1 MSQELQLFGI
11 NHKSSS
17 LSQRERFII
26 DASNQISIKEFLNE
40 QFSISA
46 PSFFGLSTC
55 NRTEFYLYGEKGII
69 DEVFLQVK
77 KILSADDI
85 EESCFY
91 FFSGPAA
98 LEHMINVC
106 CGIDSQVV
114 GEQEIFGQFKN
125 AYETAKLQNLLDYP
139 LMQFTER
146 VIKISKE
153 IRSSTNIGTNPLS
166 VSGLSLNLI
175 KDIFT
180 SPQDERVLVVGGGE
194 MAISILKNLHK
205 KGLNSIKAINRTVKN
220 LQISEDFSIVP
231 MPLNLLQKQILES
244 DIIICSSSTMTPIVG
259 KGAIENALNS
269 RNNKPLLIIDLGV
282 PRNVEQEVS
291 KLELVYLFTIDDIEQ
306 ITQENLEERL
316 IEAGRAKEIISRQVS
331 IVFEEITEK
340 TLKSNLIEELNILLA
355 AAPKPNIEDL
365 ESTGDLNMGLLNF
378 IEKNSKDH
386 LKTNFKE
393 GIHKLDANTLRSILK
408 EIL

>member
-1 MSQELQLFGI
+1 M
-11 NHKSSS
+11 
-17 LSQRERFII
+17 
-26 DASNQISIKEFLNE
+26 
-40 QFSISA
+40 
-46 PSFFGLSTC
+46 
-55 NRTEFYLYGEKGII
+55 
-69 DEVFLQVK
+69 
-77 KILSADDI
+77 
-85 EESCFY
+85 
-91 FFSGPAA
+91 
-98 LEHMINVC
+98 
-106 CGIDSQVV
+106 
-114 GEQEIFGQFKN
+114 
-125 AYETAKLQNLLDYP
+125 
-139 LMQFTER
+139 
-146 VIKISKE
+146 
-153 IRSSTNIGTNPLS
+153 
-166 VSGLSLNLI
+166 SLNLI
-175 KDIFT
+175 KEIFT

-306 ITQENLEERL
+306 ITQENLEESL
-316 IEAGRAKEIISRQVS
+316 IEAGRAKEIISGQVS

-340 TLKSNLIEELNILLA
+340 TLKSNFIKELNILLA

-378 IEKNSKDH
+378 IEKNSKNR
-386 LKTNFKE
+386 LKTNFIE
-393 GIHKLDANTLRSILK
+393 GIHKLDVNTLRSILK

>member
-1 MSQELQLFGI
+1 MNQELQLFGI

-17 LSQRERFII
+17 LSQREQFII
-26 DASNQISIKEFLNE
+26 DASNQISIKEFLKE
-40 QFSISA
+40 RFPSSA

-55 NRTEFYLYGEKGII
+55 NRTEFYLHGEKGVIN
-69 DEVFLQVK
+69 EVFLQVK
-77 KILSADDI
+77 KILVADDI

-91 FFSGPAA
+91 FFSGHAA

-125 AYETAKLQNLLDYP
+125 AYETAKLQNLVDYP
-139 LMQFTER
+139 LMQFAER

-153 IRSSTNIGTNPLS
+153 IRSSTDIGTNPLS

-175 KDIFT
+175 KEIFT

-220 LQISEDFSIVP
+220 LQISEDLTIVP

-259 KGAIENALNS
+259 KGAIENALNA

-316 IEAGRAKEIISRQVS
+316 IEAGRAKEIISGQVS
-331 IVFEEITEK
+331 IVFDEIADK
-340 TLKSNLIEELNILLA
+340 TSKSHLIEELNILLA

-365 ESTGDLNMGLLNF
+365 ESTGDLNMGLINF
-378 IEKNSKDH
+378 IEKNSKNY
-386 LKTNFKE
+386 LKTNFIE
-393 GIHKLDANTLRSILK
+393 GIHKLDENTLRSILK